1 MSEADLPVQE
11 VGAEAGQD
19 AQDWKASLPEE
30 IRSDPSLEPI
40 RDLAG
45 LAKSYVNA
53 QRLIGREKIPM
64 PKDESDPL
72 WEDVYRR
79 LGRPETPDA
88 YEFERPEG
96 LPGYDEGA
104 EKAFREQAHK
114 LGLSAKQARGLYDWY
129 NSLAGEKLQGASK
142 TREEWV
148 SALKAEWGP
157 SFAENVEAARRAL
170 RYHGDE
176 SLVDLLDS
184 TGLGD
189 HPAVVKMM
197 AKIGKGLKEDGL
209 RGTAGASM
217 GADDAKRRINA
228 ILADRNH
235 PYHDRYKPGHNEA
248 VAEMLRL
255 HEAAY
260 PQEE

>member
-1 MSEADLPVQE
+1 MSEADLQAQGIGGEPQE
-11 VGAEAGQD
+11 
-19 AQDWKASLPEE
+19 AQDWRESLPED
-30 IRSDPSLEPI
+30 IRSDPSLGPI
-40 RDLAG
+40 KDLAG
-45 LAKSYVNA
+45 LARSYVNA
-53 QRLIGREKIPM
+53 QKLIGREKIPM
-64 PKDESDPL
+64 PKDETDPM

-79 LGRPETPDA
+79 LGRPDTPDA
-88 YEFERPEG
+88 YEFTRPEG
-96 LPGYDEGA
+96 LPDYDEAA

-114 LGLSAKQARGLYDWY
+114 LGLSAKQARGLFDWY
-129 NSLAGEKLQGASK
+129 HSVAGEKFQGMAK
-142 TREEWV
+142 AREEWV

-157 SFAENVEAARRAL
+157 SFSENVEAARRAL
-170 RYHGDE
+170 RFHGDE
-176 SLVDLLDS
+176 GVMQVLES

-189 HPAVVKMM
+189 HPAIVKMM

-260 PQEE
+260 QMEE